1 VLSRVGKANAGA
13 LLRDGDCLE
22 LRYTLVKR
30 GDGGGAGKRAMEEV
44 DIRVRS
50 SRIDVGGEWELRV
63 EHSVIVNSSQVE
75 EHRAGAENHHAAL
88 RRVSV
93 GGHCANP
100 LPSLRFDVLATPCH
114 TRGHVVFLLREAWE
128 CTGGGRPE
136 APFLGGRGR
145 GGGGEGAGWGG
156 AGSRR
161 GSGGDDGGGGG
172 GRVVRGEGADTRGG
186 RMGGEGGGAA
196 AANAPRHCLFS
207 GDLLFS
213 GGQGAP
219 FEGPSIEMLQNLH
232 TVLARASEDT
242 LVFPG
247 HEYTEMLMG
256 RQLAEMGGD
265 VSAKRFLRLAAA
277 AQRARHRRAPASY
290 RERVPTVPV
299 HLEEELDV
307 NPALRQVEEQ
317 RRLLRRYLL
326 IFLARA
332 KVANRRCDA
341 LRNIEAVTQQEESHG
356 GAEHRDAELL
366 SKDSDGVRGKGRAS
380 AKSGGQGHGGS
391 DTDCKDSVSRDGVRR
406 VAEGEDGV
414 SRVAEGEDGESRGA
428 TSTATAALRVSR
440 LRALPRT
447 QAAHA
452 RVSRLRPLPRTP
464 CAQEACKDVS
474 LSPVIPVDPV
484 VQITGRGEVG
494 GGESDAEDEI
504 DMAALVVERAREQA
518 RAERERA
525 VHHAA
530 THADF
535 RSRCQLRFLLD
546 ADWQVPRKILL
557 LNPKH

>member
-1 VLSRVGKANAGA
+1 MLSRVGKVNAGA

-30 GDGGGAGKRAMEEV
+30 GHGEGAGKHALEEV
-44 DIRVRS
+44 DKRVRS

-63 EHSVIVNSSQVE
+63 EHAVIVNQVE
-75 EHRAGAENHHAAL
+75 EHREGAENHHAAL

-93 GGHCANP
+93 GGHCANT

-128 CTGGGRPE
+128 CTGRGRPE
-136 APFLGGRGR
+136 APVLGGRDRGR
-145 GGGGEGAGWGG
+145 GGEGVGWGG
-156 AGSRR
+156 VGNRR
-161 GSGGDDGGGGG
+161 DSGGDDGGGGG
-172 GRVVRGEGADTRGG
+172 GGVARGEGADTRGG
-186 RMGGEGGGAA
+186 RMGGDGEGGGGAA
-196 AANAPRHCLFS
+196 EAPREPPRHCLFS

-232 TVLARASEDT
+232 TVLATASEDT

-247 HEYTEMLMG
+247 HEYTEMLME

-317 RRLLRRYLL
+317 RRHLKRYLL

-341 LRNIEAVTQQEESHG
+341 LHNIEAVTQQEEALTAPMPSVQRVVRADG
-356 GAEHRDAELL
+356 GAEHGDAALH
-366 SKDSDGVRGKGRAS
+366 SAKDSNGVGGNGRAC
-380 AKSGGQGHGGS
+380 AKSGEEGHGGS
-391 DTDCKDSVSRDGVRR
+391 DTDCKDSVSRN
-406 VAEGEDGV
+406 GV
-414 SRVAEGEDGESRGA
+414 SRVAEGEDGESRA
-428 TSTATAALRVSR
+428 ASSTATALRVSR

-452 RVSRLRPLPRTP
+452 QAAHARVSRLRPLPPTA
-464 CAQEACKDVS
+464 CAKEACDEVS
-474 LSPVIPVDPV
+474 LSPVIPADPV
-484 VQITGRGEVG
+484 VRFTSSELVGRRGG
-494 GGESDAEDEI
+494 GGERET
-504 DMAALVVERAREQA
+504 LRTRWTWQRWWWRGRASRRGQ
-518 RAERERA
+518 RERGQCIMPRRMLISE
-525 VHHAA
+525 AA
-530 THADF
+530 ASCAF
-535 RSRCQLRFLLD
+535 C
-546 ADWQVPRKILL
+546 
-557 LNPKH
+557 